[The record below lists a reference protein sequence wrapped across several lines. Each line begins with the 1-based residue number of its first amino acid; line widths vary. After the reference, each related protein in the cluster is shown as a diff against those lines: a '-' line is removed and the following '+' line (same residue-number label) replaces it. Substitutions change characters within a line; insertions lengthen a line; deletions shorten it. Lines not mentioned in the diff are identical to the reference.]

1 MKHYEIVIAP
11 RAKKQI
17 DRLPEHV
24 KSRIG
29 NTLLKVLSVD
39 PFIGK
44 PLKADLKGLYSYRV
58 GDYRILYSVYKT
70 KLIVQIVKV
79 MHRKEVYR

>member
-1 MKHYEIVIAP
+1 MKRYEIVIAP

-17 DRLPEHV
+17 DNLPEHI
-24 KSRIG
+24 KSKIG
-29 NTLLKVLSVD
+29 NTLHNIIALN

>member
-1 MKHYEIVIAP
+1 MKRYEITFAP

-17 DRLPEHV
+17 DKLPEHI
-24 KSRIG
+24 KSKIS
-29 NTLLKVLSVD
+29 NTLLNVIALD
-39 PFIGK
+39 PFMGK